1 MYFSHLHTVADIKTA
16 YRELAMQHHP
26 DRGGHTA
33 TMQAINAEYHEA
45 LQRCDGQTETGS
57 DDREHTY
64 HYHEDAEQAIIDK
77 IADLIAANVPAA
89 ADVYLIGTWVWIVG
103 DTKPIKETL
112 KELKCRWHAKRK
124 CWYWHPHTYRHRYS
138 KHADLGDLAYKY
150 GARKVASAAADEER
164 LAA

>member
-1 MYFSHLHTVADIKTA
+1 MYFSDLHTVADIKTA
-16 YRELAMQHHP
+16 YRQLAMQHHP
-26 DRGGHTA
+26 DRGGDTA

-57 DDREHTY
+57 DDRAHTY
-64 HYHEDAEQAIIDK
+64 RYHEDAEQAIIDK

-89 ADVYLIGTWVWIVG
+89 ADVYLIGTWVWIIG

-112 KELKCRWHAKRK
+112 KTLKCRWHAKRK
-124 CWYWHPHTYRHRYS
+124 CWYWHPHAYRHRYS
-138 KHADLGDLAYKY
+138 KHADLGDLADKY
-150 GARKVASAAADEER
+150 GARKVARAAADEER